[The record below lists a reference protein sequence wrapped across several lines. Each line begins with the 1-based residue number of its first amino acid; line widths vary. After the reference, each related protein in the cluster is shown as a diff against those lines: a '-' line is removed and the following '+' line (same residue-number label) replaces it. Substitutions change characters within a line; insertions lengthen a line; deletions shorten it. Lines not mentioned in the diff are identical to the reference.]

1 MALYTHAQLA
11 KLSPMTVRRAA
22 DFVADFA
29 AQPVTERRRV
39 VRTLVQMAED
49 NVELDYND
57 LYLRL
62 LEDED
67 AEVRTLAIEGLW
79 EDERASTADALIRV
93 AREDRDEA
101 VRSTAVKAL
110 GRFAHRFAIG
120 DLQERTGGRVR
131 ELLLEAAG
139 ASMPLAIR
147 RRAVEAVGYLS
158 DDPAVPEIIREAYR
172 SENPAVRV
180 SAVAAMGRTCDVT
193 WLNNVLRE
201 MESEDPEM
209 RFEAAQAAGEIEDER
224 ALPLLARLTRDSD
237 AEVRLVATA
246 ALGKIGG
253 PLARETLMRVARG
266 DDEALTQA
274 AELALEELNV
284 GTDPLGV
291 VVRDVNPN

>member
-22 DFVADFA
+22 DFVVDFA

-39 VRTLVQMAED
+39 VRTLVQMAEE

-67 AEVRTLAIEGLW
+67 VEVRAQAIEGLW
-79 EDERASTADALIRV
+79 EDERASTADVLIRV
-93 AREDRDEA
+93 AREDPDEA

-110 GRFAHRFAIG
+110 GRFAHRFTLG
-120 DLQERTGGRVR
+120 DLHERIGARVR
-131 ELLLEAAG
+131 ELLLEGTDAA
-139 ASMPLAIR
+139 MPLAIR

-158 DDPAVPEIIREAYR
+158 EDPAVPEVIREAYR
-172 SENPAVRV
+172 SPNPALRA

-193 WLNNVLRE
+193 WINSVLRE
-201 MESEDPEM
+201 MESDDPEM

-224 ALPLLARLTRDSD
+224 ALPLLARLTRDQD
-237 AEVRLVATA
+237 AEVRLIATS
-246 ALGKIGG
+246 ALGTIGG
-253 PLARETLMRVARG
+253 QLAREALMRIARG
-266 DDEALTQA
+266 DDEALSHA
-274 AELALEELNV
+274 AELALEELDV

-291 VVRDVNPN
+291 RVRDVNPN

>member
-11 KLSPMTVRRAA
+11 KLSPMTVPRAA

-29 AQPVTERRRV
+29 AQPVSERRRV

-67 AEVRTLAIEGLW
+67 VEVRTHAIEGLW

-101 VRSTAVKAL
+101 VRSTAVRAL
-110 GRFAHRFAIG
+110 GRFAHRFALG
-120 DLQERTGGRVR
+120 DLHERIASRVR
-131 ELLLEAAG
+131 DLLVECTDAA
-139 ASMPLAIR
+139 MPLAIR

-158 DDPAVPEIIREAYR
+158 EDQAVPEIIREAYR
-172 SENPAVRV
+172 SQNPALRA

-193 WLNNVLRE
+193 WINNVLRE
-201 MESEDPEM
+201 LESEDPEM
-209 RFEAAQAAGEIEDER
+209 RFEAAQAAGELEDER
-224 ALPLLARLTRDSD
+224 ALPFLTRLTRDQDS
-237 AEVRLVATA
+237 EVRLIATA

-253 PLARETLMRVARG
+253 HLARETLLRLARG
-266 DDEALTQA
+266 DDEALSHA
-274 AELALEELNV
+274 AELALEELTV
-284 GTDPLGV
+284 SSDPLGV
-291 VVRDVNPN
+291 SVRDIHPN